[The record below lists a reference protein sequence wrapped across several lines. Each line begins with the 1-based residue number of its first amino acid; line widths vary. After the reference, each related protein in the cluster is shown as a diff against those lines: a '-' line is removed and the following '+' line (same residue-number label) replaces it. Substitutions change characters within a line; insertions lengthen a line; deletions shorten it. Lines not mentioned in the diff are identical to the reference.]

1 MDETWGLSGPEFLQL
16 YGAALVV
23 LLLLS
28 VAVALLA
35 KRDGHRSDA
44 AAGSGAELGTYE
56 LAYLFGGVDRVA
68 ETAVAGLV
76 EAGSVRVTRSRE
88 LHSLGGQWVGGQWV
102 GGQWVARGS
111 YEYQNKVL
119 ECSWQDINRL
129 RRAFRVSDLGEPL
142 RRSLQQRG
150 LVITEPRRRASEL
163 VAWLFPLLG
172 LVGVARLLS
181 GVANGNPVGFLVLE
195 LFGTGLVW
203 AGARTAGQNPRPTRL
218 GERVKQERGQQ
229 ERTRGSLHGKHA
241 PVRSAEPVTAALLV
255 AVSGVSAYPDSELA
269 GLLVPPTSSGGG
281 RGGSDGCGGSGCP
294 TSRRRGDPPAPGES

>member
-23 LLLLS
+23 LLLLA

-68 ETAVAGLV
+68 DTAVAGLV

-88 LHSLGGQWVGGQWV
+88 LHSLGGQRVGGQR
-102 GGQWVARGS
+102 VARGAD
-111 YEYQNKVL
+111 EHQNEVL
-119 ECSWQDINRL
+119 ECSWPDINRL
-129 RRAFRVSDLGEPL
+129 RRAFRVSDRGEPL

-163 VAWLFPLLG
+163 VARLFPLLG

-181 GVANGNPVGFLVLE
+181 GVADGDPVGFLVLE
-195 LFGTGLVW
+195 LCGTGLVW

-218 GERVKQERGQQ
+218 GERVKQERGQR
-229 ERTRGSLHGKHA
+229 ERTRGSLRGKHA
-241 PVRSAEPVTAALLV
+241 PVRSPEPATAALLV
-255 AVSGVSAYPDSELA
+255 AVGGVSAYPDSELA
-269 GLLVPPTSSGGG
+269 SLLVPPTSSGGNGGGGGGG
-281 RGGSDGCGGSGCP
+281 RAG
-294 TSRRRGDPPAPGES
+294 